1 MIRSRGEIRAS
12 VAAERERAYAEWR
25 HWSDA
30 TANRL
35 LTLPSDER
43 IRQLREHQNDLTE
56 PAWYKVAQ
64 SLAKRDEQASQAAES
79 ERPAELEP
87 AKANGKSRSAPHAAY
102 DQRYTSAGDAGD
114 VNGRVNWSHG
124 SPTGTGHDA
133 DYSGAVPPV
142 VELPNASASGHAPRS
157 QAWWHAGS
165 GRASVAASAPSP
177 PPRPQPEPAKRSR
190 GLAGHL
196 YDLLVGLITI
206 GGVVAGLVWLL
217 SGKIN

>member
-35 LTLPSDER
+35 LTMPSEER

-64 SLAKRDEQASQAAES
+64 SLATRDEEAGHVAEREHPADPGPVRANGQGRLARDADYANGYPAAE
-79 ERPAELEP
+79 
-87 AKANGKSRSAPHAAY
+87 
-102 DQRYTSAGDAGD
+102 DAQG
-114 VNGRVNWSHG
+114 VNGRVHKPRG
-124 SPTGTGHDA
+124 SAGATGHDEA
-133 DYSGAVPPV
+133 YPGAVSPV
-142 VELPNASASGHAPRS
+142 VEPSNASRS
-157 QAWWHAGS
+157 EPAQRGQTWWHTGSERPTAAAG
-165 GRASVAASAPSP
+165 APSP

-206 GGVVAGLVWLL
+206 GGVVAGLVWLF
-217 SGKIN
+217 SGKIH